1 MRSRLMRISR
11 SVCCV
16 LWCVQLIAACGDAK
30 SGARGD
36 SSAATVAAAA
46 KPQTSKGDLPVSKT
60 VVWTDLLDA
69 SMSQWRAWK
78 GDAMPTGWTF
88 TDGVLSKDGLVSDIE
103 SRAQFASFELEF
115 DWQIGTVGNSGVF
128 YRVTEEYDK
137 PYWSAPEYQLRDES
151 MDPERKDPR
160 LSSGAA
166 YGLYPT
172 NANVTKPLG
181 EWNSARIVVAGNFVE
196 HWLNGQQVTQYQLRS
211 DDWTAKVKASKFGD
225 YPNYGLA
232 RRGFL
237 SIQGDHSGKL
247 SIRAMRI
254 RELP

>member
-1 MRSRLMRISR
+1 MRNAQRIAPLLLA
-11 SVCCV
+11 VAT
-16 LWCVQLIAACGDAK
+16 LLTACSGETKAGAK
-30 SGARGD
+30 GD

-46 KPQTSKGDLPVSKT
+46 KPQTTKGDLPAGNT
-60 VVWTDLLDA
+60 VQWTPLIDA
-69 SMSQWRAWK
+69 TMSQWRAWK
-78 GDAMPTGWTF
+78 GDTMPTGWTV
-88 TDGVLSKDGLVSDIE
+88 TGEELAKDGLVGDLE
-103 SRAQFASFELEF
+103 SRAQYANFELEF
-115 DWQIGTVGNSGVF
+115 EWKIGTMGNAGVF

-137 PYWSAPEYQLRDES
+137 PYWSAPEYQLRDEA
-151 MDPERKDPR
+151 MDPKAEN
-160 LSSGAA
+160 LLLASGSV
-166 YGLYPT
+166 YGVYGPPP
-172 NANVTKPLG
+172 AVTKPLG

-196 HWLNGQQVTQYQLRS
+196 HWLNGQQVVQYQLNS
-211 DDWTAKVKASKFGD
+211 PEWTAKVKTTKFAE